1 MNARPLSLTL
11 EPELGGRY
19 LDEREVL
26 DLLLDA
32 FPYLG
37 LSRREGRLAAR
48 AQAAKLRAR
57 KLPRALVDK
66 ALDLGEESFAFVGR
80 DAADAAVW
88 VAGTFVPF
96 QAIPVELSS
105 EAARPLARRLA
116 RKLAYVSAQ
125 VPGRAPRATAAARA
139 AGVPPAR

>member
-1 MNARPLSLTL
+1 VKRSLSLTL

-37 LSRREGRLAAR
+37 LSRREGRVAAR
-48 AQAAKLRAR
+48 AQAARLRAR
-57 KLPRALVDK
+57 KLPKRLVDA
-66 ALDLGEESFAFVGR
+66 ALDLGEESFAFVAR
-80 DAADAAVW
+80 DAADAATW
-88 VAGTFVPF
+88 VAGTYVPF

-116 RKLAYVSAQ
+116 RKLCYVSA
-125 VPGRAPRATAAARA
+125 RAPAAA
-139 AGVPPAR
+139 GPPAR

>member
-1 MNARPLSLTL
+1 VKKPSLTL

-37 LSRREGRLAAR
+37 LSRREGRVAAR
-48 AQAAKLRAR
+48 AQAATLRAR
-57 KLPRALVDK
+57 RLPKRLVDA
-66 ALDLGEESFAFVGR
+66 ALDLGEESFSFVAR
-80 DAADAAVW
+80 DAPDAAVW
-88 VAGTFVPF
+88 IAGTYVPF

-116 RKLAYVSAQ
+116 RKLCYVAA
-125 VPGRAPRATAAARA
+125 RAPRATAAARA
-139 AGVPPAR
+139 AAVPPAR

>member
-1 MNARPLSLTL
+1 MKRGLSLVL
-11 EPELGGRY
+11 EPDLGGRY

-26 DLLLDA
+26 DLLLEA

-48 AQAAKLRAR
+48 AHAATLRGR
-57 KLPRALVDK
+57 RLPKAVVDA

-80 DAADAAVW
+80 DAPDAATW
-88 VAGTFVPF
+88 VAGTYVPF
-96 QAIPVELSS
+96 QAIPLELSA

-116 RKLAYVSAQ
+116 RKLGYLLSA
-125 VPGRAPRATAAARA
+125 PPAGRAPRATAAARA
-139 AGVPPAR
+139 PAAPPVR